1 VLQSEYNFCL
11 SPSRPLLPQ
20 FEYTFC
26 LTPSKPSACVRGDHT
41 HERGDHTYERERERF
56 TTTLSR
62 KSVCGRLLI
71 RSILVL
77 LFSFEV
83 PLKKKLSKKSCSK
96 IKEKRN
102 KKATTK
108 KGLCVCFL
116 FFCAVVLCDY
126 LCVQAH
132 VSSTV

>member
-1 VLQSEYNFCL
+1 MLVFKEIIVPREEIILLRESE
-11 SPSRPLLPQ
+11 
-20 FEYTFC
+20 
-26 LTPSKPSACVRGDHT
+26 
-41 HERGDHTYERERERF
+41 
-56 TTTLSR
+56 
-62 KSVCGRLLI
+62 CGQLLI

-96 IKEKRN
+96 KSKKKR

-108 KGLCVCFL
+108 KGFCVCFL
-116 FFCAVVLCDY
+116 FLCAVVLCDY
-126 LCVQAH
+126 LCVQAR